1 MILEIKK
8 YPDPVLRKKASP
20 VENID
25 AEIQML
31 IDDMFETL
39 YAAPGIGLAATQVGE
54 LKRIIVIDIGIKEEG
69 IPPIA
74 LINPEI
80 IAEEGN
86 VVAEEGC
93 LSVPEYTSEVK
104 RAEKISVR
112 GIGREGLEKEFDAI
126 GLLARAIQHE
136 IDHLNGILFIDRIS
150 PLKRQIFKKRYRKKV
165 TVRG

>member
-25 AEIQML
+25 AEIQMF

-39 YAAPGIGLAATQVGE
+39 YSAPGIGLAATQVGE
-54 LKRIIVIDIGIKEEG
+54 LKRIIVIDIGIKEGG

-86 VVAEEGC
+86 VMAEEGC

-112 GIGREGLEKEFDAI
+112 GIGRDGLKKEFDAI

-165 TVRG
+165 TIRG